1 MHKRL
6 FISYRDKQRHRTD
19 IIKEAIKHN
28 GYALVDIFD
37 PCPTFNKTNTFKW
50 YKEHTYKLEE
60 HDPYNREKAISL
72 AFKNLD
78 EEMFGLGIIYRKD
91 NVPTME
97 ENIELYKSDKT
108 PLYERRVD
116 VNKVL
121 EKLKP

>member
-1 MHKRL
+1 M
-6 FISYRDKQRHRTD
+6 
-19 IIKEAIKHN
+19 N
-28 GYALVDIFD
+28 
-37 PCPTFNKTNTFKW
+37 
-50 YKEHTYKLEE
+50 
-60 HDPYNREKAISL
+60 L

-78 EEMFGLGIIYRKD
+78 EEMFGLGVIYKKD

-116 VNKVL
+116 INKVL